1 MLIKVFYT
9 RKEQFWWNI

>member
-9 RKEQFWWNI
+9 WKEQFCWNI